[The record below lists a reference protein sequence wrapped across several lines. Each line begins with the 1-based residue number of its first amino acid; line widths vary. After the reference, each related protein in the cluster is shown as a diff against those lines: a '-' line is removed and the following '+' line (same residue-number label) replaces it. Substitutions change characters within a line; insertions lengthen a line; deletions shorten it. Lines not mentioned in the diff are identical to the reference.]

1 MVPGIL
7 LPIPNNLLLP
17 FVNSDLNF
25 AYFPFSMSISKLTSD
40 KVKER
45 ADIVDVVGDYVQLKK
60 KGQNMW
66 ACCPF
71 HGEKSPSFS
80 VSPAK
85 QIYKCFGCGKAGDP
99 IQFVMDIEGIGFQE
113 AIRHL
118 AGKYGIE
125 VEEESARTPEQNLEQ
140 NERESLFIA
149 MNFAKD
155 FFVKNLQTEEGR
167 SIGLSYFKER
177 GFTPQIIEKFDL
189 GYALEGWDH
198 LLKSAKAAGFQE
210 DILLKA
216 GLILQKEGDASRVY
230 DRFRGRVTFTIH
242 NNSGKPIGFGARILT
257 KDKTQPKYINSP
269 ETPIYHKSDVLY
281 GIFQAK
287 KAIRDLDNCFLVE
300 GYTDVISMHLSGIE
314 NVVASSG
321 TSLTEG
327 QIKLIKRFTNQV
339 TVLYDGDAA
348 GIKASLRGIDLL
360 LEGGLNVKAVV
371 FPDGDD
377 PDSYSR
383 KVGSQAFQDYLKAN
397 SRDFIGFKIGLY
409 QDEFAR
415 DPIRKAEVIREV
427 VQSIGKIPDP
437 IVRSVYAKEASGL
450 LQIEEEII
458 HAELN
463 KTLIKSQKDQFQKAK
478 EEAEAEEKLEE
489 LIPSKTQISVEDSL
503 RIQERETIR
512 LLLNY
517 GFQKLDEENL
527 HLCHYLLSETQEI
540 EFHTPIYQRI
550 LKMYR
555 DCLSKGEIPD
565 TDFFVAQRDAEVRQ
579 EVIDL
584 ISPRHEVSSHWH
596 ERHQIFITTES
607 DDLAS
612 TAFKS
617 ILRLKRRLVYKMMDE
632 AKQKIKSAES
642 EGLSAEKV
650 FELQQ
655 VYFELKKVQLQ
666 IDKELGIVI
675 G

>member
-1 MVPGIL
+1 M
-7 LPIPNNLLLP
+7 
-17 FVNSDLNF
+17 
-25 AYFPFSMSISKLTSD
+25 ISKHTTDL
-40 KVKER
+40 VKDR
-45 ADIVDVVGDYVQLKK
+45 VDIEEVVGDYVQLKK
-60 KGQNMW
+60 KGQNLW

-71 HGEKSPSFS
+71 HGEKTPSFS
-80 VSPAK
+80 ISPAK

-125 VEEESARTPEQNLEQ
+125 VEEDEKLTPEQNQEHT
-140 NERESLFIA
+140 ERESLLIA

-167 SIGLSYFKER
+167 SLGLSYFKER
-177 GFTPQIIEKFDL
+177 GFTTQIIEKFDL
-189 GYALEGWDH
+189 GYALNGWDH
-198 LLKSAKAAGFQE
+198 LLNEAKKSGFQE
-210 DILLKA
+210 EILLKA
-216 GLILQKEGDASRVY
+216 GLVLQKEGDPSRLY
-230 DRFRGRVTFTIH
+230 DRFRGRVTFTIR
-242 NNSGKPIGFGARILT
+242 NISGKPIAFGARILT
-257 KDKTQPKYINSP
+257 KDKNQPKYINSP
-269 ETPIYHKSDVLY
+269 ETPVYHKSDVLY

-287 KAIRDLDNCFLVE
+287 KAIRDLDNCYLVE

-321 TSLTEG
+321 TSLTDG
-327 QIKLIKRFTNQV
+327 QIKLIRRFTSHV

-371 FPDGDD
+371 FPEGED

-383 KVGSQAFQDYLKAN
+383 KVGSQQFQDYLKEN

-409 QDEFAR
+409 KDEIAK

-437 IVRSVYAKEASGL
+437 IIRSVYAKEASGL

-458 HAELN
+458 FAELN
-463 KTLIKSQKDQFQKAK
+463 KSLIKHQKELYQKNK
-478 EEAEAEEKLEE
+478 EEKEADEKLEE
-489 LIPSKTQISVEDSL
+489 LIPIKEQALSVDDMLSL
-503 RIQERETIR
+503 QERETIR
-512 LLLNY
+512 LLLFY
-517 GFQKLDEENL
+517 GVEKLGDEEGTNL
-527 HLCHYLLSETQEI
+527 SAYLLSETEGIDFQTPLYQKILAEFRKTLAKQEVPGI
-540 EFHTPIYQRI
+540 EFFTGH
-550 LKMYR
+550 
-555 DCLSKGEIPD
+555 PD
-565 TDFFVAQRDAEVRQ
+565 EEMKK

-584 ISPRHEVSSHWH
+584 ITPRHEISTHWH
-596 ERHQIFITTES
+596 ERFQIFITTES

-612 TAFKS
+612 TAFKNV
-617 ILRLKRRLVYKMMDE
+617 LRLKRRLVKKMLEE
-632 AKQKIKSAES
+632 AKSKIKEGEES
-642 EGLSAEKV
+642 GQDMEKIHELLQV
-650 FELQQ
+650 FM
-655 VYFELKKVQLQ
+655 ELKKVQFE
-666 IDKELGIVI
+666 IDRELGIVI

>member
-1 MVPGIL
+1 
-7 LPIPNNLLLP
+7 
-17 FVNSDLNF
+17 
-25 AYFPFSMSISKLTSD
+25 MSISKLTSD

-45 ADIVDVVGDYVQLKK
+45 ADIVEVVGDYVPLKK

-99 IQFVMDIEGIGFQE
+99 IQFVMDIEGVGFQE

-125 VEEESARTPEQNLEQ
+125 VEEDENRTPEQDLQQ

-149 MNFAKD
+149 LNFAKD

-177 GFTPQIIEKFDL
+177 GFNPQIIEKFDL
-189 GYALEGWDH
+189 GYALDGWDH
-198 LLKSAKAAGFQE
+198 FLKAAKTAGFEE

-216 GLILQKEGDASRVY
+216 GLILQKEGDPTRLY
-230 DRFRGRVTFTIH
+230 DRFRGRVTFAIH
-242 NNSGKPIGFGARILT
+242 NISGKAIGFGARILT
-257 KDKTQPKYINSP
+257 KDKNQPKYINSP

-281 GIFQAK
+281 GMFQAK

-348 GIKASLRGIDLL
+348 GIKASIRGIDLL

-377 PDSYSR
+377 PDSFSR
-383 KVGSQAFQDYLKAN
+383 KVGSQAFQDYLKEN

-409 QDEFAR
+409 QDEFAK
-415 DPIRKAEVIREV
+415 DPIRKAEVIREI

-458 HAELN
+458 HSELN
-463 KTLIKSQKDQFQKAK
+463 KSLIKSNKEHFQKVK

-489 LIPSKTQISVEDSL
+489 LIPTKTQISVEDTL
-503 RIQERETIR
+503 RIQEKETVR

-517 GFQKLDEENL
+517 GWQKFDQEEL
-527 HLCHYLLSETQEI
+527 RLCQYLLSETEEI
-540 EFHTPIYQRI
+540 EFHTPIYQKI
-550 LKMYR
+550 LSMYR
-555 DCLSKGEIPD
+555 DCLAKGEIPN
-565 TDFFVAQRDAEVRQ
+565 TDFFVAQRDTEVRQ

-584 ISPRHEVSSHWH
+584 ITPRHEVSNHWH

-607 DDLAS
+607 DDLAG

-617 ILRLKRRLVYKMMDE
+617 ILRLKRRLVHKMMDE
-632 AKQKIKSAES
+632 AKQKIKSAEH
-642 EGLSAEKV
+642 EGLDADKV

-655 VYFELKKVQLQ
+655 VYFELKKVQLE

>member
-1 MVPGIL
+1 
-7 LPIPNNLLLP
+7 
-17 FVNSDLNF
+17 
-25 AYFPFSMSISKLTSD
+25 MSISKLTSD

-45 ADIVDVVGDYVQLKK
+45 ADIVEVVGDYVQLKK

-99 IQFVMDIEGIGFQE
+99 IQFVMDIEGVGFQE
-113 AIRHL
+113 AIRQL

-125 VEEESARTPEQNLEQ
+125 VEEDESRTPEQNLEQ

-149 MNFAKD
+149 LNFAKD
-155 FFVKNLQTEEGR
+155 FFVKNLQSEEGR

-189 GYALEGWDH
+189 GYALDGWDH
-198 LLKSAKAAGFQE
+198 FLKAAKTAGFQE

-216 GLILQKEGDASRVY
+216 GLVLQKEGDASRIY

-242 NNSGKPIGFGARILT
+242 NISGKAIGFGARILT

-281 GIFQAK
+281 GMFQAK
-287 KAIRDLDNCFLVE
+287 KAIRDFDNCYLVE

-383 KVGSQAFQDYLKAN
+383 KVGSQAFQDYLKEN

-409 QDEFAR
+409 QDEFVKN
-415 DPIRKAEVIREV
+415 PIRKAEVIREI

-437 IVRSVYAKEASGL
+437 IIRSVYAKEASGL
-450 LQIEEEII
+450 LQIEEEIL

-463 KTLIKSQKDQFQKAK
+463 KSLIKNQKDHFQKAK
-478 EEAEAEEKLEE
+478 EEAEAEEKLEQ
-489 LIPSKTQISVEDSL
+489 LFPTAPQISVEDTL
-503 RIQERETIR
+503 KIQERETIR

-517 GFQKLDEENL
+517 GWQKLDQEEL
-527 HLCHYLLSETQEI
+527 RLCQYLLSETEEI
-540 EFHTPIYQRI
+540 EFQTPIYQKI

-555 DCLSKGEIPD
+555 DGLAKGEIPD

-584 ISPRHEVSSHWH
+584 ITPRHEISTHWH

-607 DDLAS
+607 DDLAG

-617 ILRLKRRLVYKMMDE
+617 ILRLKRRLVHKMMDE
-632 AKQKIKSAES
+632 AMQKIKSAET
-642 EGLSAEKV
+642 EGLDTDKV

>member
-1 MVPGIL
+1 
-7 LPIPNNLLLP
+7 
-17 FVNSDLNF
+17 
-25 AYFPFSMSISKLTSD
+25 MSISKLTSD

-45 ADIVDVVGDYVQLKK
+45 ADIVEVVGDYVPLKK

-99 IQFVMDIEGIGFQE
+99 IQFVMDIEGVGFQE

-125 VEEESARTPEQNLEQ
+125 VEEDEARTPEQNLEQ

-149 MNFAKD
+149 LNFAKD

-177 GFTPQIIEKFDL
+177 GFNPQIIEKFDL
-189 GYALEGWDH
+189 GYALDGWDH
-198 LLKSAKAAGFQE
+198 FLKAANAAGFE
-210 DILLKA
+210 EEILLKA
-216 GLILQKEGDASRVY
+216 GLILQKEGDPNRLY
-230 DRFRGRVTFTIH
+230 DRFRGRVTFAIH
-242 NNSGKPIGFGARILT
+242 NISGKPIGFGARILT
-257 KDKTQPKYINSP
+257 KEKNQPKYINSP

-281 GIFQAK
+281 GMFQAK

-314 NVVASSG
+314 NVVSSSG

-327 QIKLIKRFTNQV
+327 QIKLIKHFTNQV

-348 GIKASLRGIDLL
+348 GIKASIRGIDLL

-383 KVGSQAFQDYLKAN
+383 KVGSQAFQDYLKEN

-409 QDEFAR
+409 QEEFAR
-415 DPIRKAEVIREV
+415 DPIRKAEVIREI

-437 IVRSVYAKEASGL
+437 IIRSVYAKEASGL

-458 HAELN
+458 HSELN
-463 KTLIKSQKDQFQKAK
+463 KSLIKSQKDHFKKVK

-489 LIPSKTQISVEDSL
+489 LIPTQISIADTL
-503 RIQERETIR
+503 RIQEKETIR

-517 GFQKLDEENL
+517 GWQKLDNEEL
-527 HLCHYLLSETQEI
+527 HLCHYLMSETAEI
-540 EFHTPIYQRI
+540 EFQTPIYQKV
-550 LKMYR
+550 LKIYR
-555 DCLSKGEIPD
+555 DSLLKGQIPT
-565 TDFFVAQRDAEVRQ
+565 TDFFISQSDATVKQ

-584 ISPRHEVSSHWH
+584 ISPRHEVSTYWH
-596 ERHQIFITTES
+596 DRHQIFITTES
-607 DDLAS
+607 DDLAG

-617 ILRLKRRLVYKMMDE
+617 ILRLKRRLVHKMMDE
-632 AKQKIKSAES
+632 AKQKIKSAEL
-642 EGLSAEKV
+642 EQLDEAKV

>member
-1 MVPGIL
+1 M
-7 LPIPNNLLLP
+7 
-17 FVNSDLNF
+17 
-25 AYFPFSMSISKLTSD
+25 ISKHTTDL
-40 KVKER
+40 VKDR
-45 ADIVDVVGDYVQLKK
+45 VDIEEVVGDYVQLKK
-60 KGQNMW
+60 KGQNLW

-71 HGEKSPSFS
+71 HGEKTPSFS
-80 VSPAK
+80 ISPAK

-118 AGKYGIE
+118 AGKYGIA
-125 VEEESARTPEQNLEQ
+125 VEEDEKLTPEQNQEHT
-140 NERESLFIA
+140 ERESLLIA

-155 FFVKNLQTEEGR
+155 FFVKNLQSEEGR

-189 GYALEGWDH
+189 GYALNGWDH
-198 LLKSAKAAGFQE
+198 LLSEAKKAGFQE
-210 DILLKA
+210 EILLKA
-216 GLILQKEGDASRVY
+216 GLILQKEGEPSRLY

-242 NNSGKPIGFGARILT
+242 NISGKPIAFGARILT
-257 KDKTQPKYINSP
+257 KEKNQPKYINSP
-269 ETPIYHKSDVLY
+269 ETPVYHKSDVLY

-287 KAIRDLDNCFLVE
+287 KAIRDQDNCYLVE

-321 TSLTEG
+321 TSLTDG
-327 QIKLIKRFTNQV
+327 QIKLIRRFTSHV

-371 FPDGDD
+371 FPEGED

-383 KVGSQAFQDYLKAN
+383 KVGSQQFQDYLQEN

-409 QDEFAR
+409 KDEIAK

-437 IVRSVYAKEASGL
+437 IIRSVYAKEASGL
-450 LQIEEEII
+450 LQIDEEII
-458 HAELN
+458 FAELN
-463 KTLIKSQKDQFQKAK
+463 KSLIKHQKELYQKNK
-478 EEAEAEEKLEE
+478 EEKEAEDKLEE
-489 LIPSKTQISVEDSL
+489 LIPTKEQALSVDDMLSL
-503 RIQERETIR
+503 QERETIR
-512 LLLNY
+512 LLLFY
-517 GFQKLDEENL
+517 GVEKLGDEDGTNL
-527 HLCHYLLSETQEI
+527 SAYLLSETEGIDFQTPLYQKI
-540 EFHTPIYQRI
+540 LAEFRKTLAKQQVPGI
-550 LKMYR
+550 
-555 DCLSKGEIPD
+555 
-565 TDFFVAQRDAEVRQ
+565 DFFTSHPDEEMKK

-584 ISPRHEVSSHWH
+584 ITPRHEISTHWH
-596 ERHQIFITTES
+596 ERFQIFITTES

-612 TAFKS
+612 TAFKNV
-617 ILRLKRRLVYKMMDE
+617 LRLKRRLVKKMLEE
-632 AKQKIKSAES
+632 AKSKIKEGEES
-642 EGLSAEKV
+642 GVEMEKIQELLQV
-650 FELQQ
+650 FM
-655 VYFELKKVQLQ
+655 ELKKVQFE
-666 IDKELGIVI
+666 IDRELGIVI